1 MVAVLRDALKGLFAK
16 GRKYVLPEFAKIY
29 PGDPEDCTFSEILKA
44 AGVDD
49 PTITFHSWRHTFR
62 TRLAEA
68 GVSDDLAKRLGGW
81 TQDATVKRYDHADKT
96 EEIRRAL
103 ESPSSAARP

>member
-1 MVAVLRDALKGLFAK
+1 MVAVLRDALKRLFVK
-16 GRKYVLPEFAKIY
+16 GRKYVLPEFAKVY
-29 PGDPEDCTFSEILKA
+29 PGDPEDCTFAAILKA

-68 GVSDDLAKRLGGW
+68 GVSNDLAKRLGGW
-81 TQDATVKRYDHADKT
+81 TQDATVQRYDHADKT
-96 EEIRRAL
+96 EEIRQAL
-103 ESPSSAARP
+103 ESTSTARP